1 MVELRF
7 FRKNALGIFMDY
19 FQGNYYEKWEIFI
32 KISFVCQRIVG
43 FCQNGGIR
51 YALDVKDVKNGAH
64 INAPFSTFVR
74 FLQQY
79 DIVLFAY
86 AASFFVP

>member
-32 KISFVCQRIVG
+32 KSAFHYLRIVG
-43 FCQNGGIR
+43 FCQKGGIR
-51 YALDVKDVKNGAH
+51 YALKVKRYKKTER
-64 INAPFSTFVR
+64 I
-74 FLQQY
+74 
-79 DIVLFAY
+79 
-86 AASFFVP
+86 